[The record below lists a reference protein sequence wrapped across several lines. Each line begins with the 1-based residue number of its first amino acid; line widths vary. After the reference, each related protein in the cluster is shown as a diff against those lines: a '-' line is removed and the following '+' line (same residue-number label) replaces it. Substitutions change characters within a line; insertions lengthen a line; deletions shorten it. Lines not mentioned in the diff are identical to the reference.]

1 MIQAFRNFIV
11 RRTFAYKLRNKA
23 MNMFSSFENFQ
34 AIRKKAEESRAAE
47 GRKHEVLYFHKVDDP
62 YSHLTVHYIEKF
74 KNMYNV
80 EFKPI
85 LVGEEDPAAL
95 HEPSLYTDYCLEDVK
110 RIAPYYDVDFP
121 GTNYPEKNLVNKANS
136 ILSSA
141 NSEEFASLAKTVS
154 HALWSGDLAKLEEL
168 EATYQ
173 SSEKE
178 VIENLKKGNEI
189 RNDCDYYFGSAFYY
203 EKELYW
209 GVDRLNHLEDRLT
222 ELGLHKSSDNE
233 PVCLLQTKAPETMS
247 ADKKVNLTYYP
258 SLNSPYTF
266 VSAKR
271 VKEFQD
277 QYPINLITRPVLP
290 MLMRMM
296 VIPAFKGKYIISDA
310 AREGRKYGYE
320 MKEIFSPIGKPA
332 RKAYSLFP
340 LIDSMGKGFE
350 YIDELLKASFQD
362 GINIGNDEY
371 LEETVTKLNLDW
383 SVIKKDL
390 NTSKWKKVLN
400 DNVNDMYQGN
410 CWGVPSFKI
419 TDEDGSNP
427 YYVWGQDRMWLLK
440 EEINRRL
447 SSPQAK

>member
-1 MIQAFRNFIV
+1 MIQALRNFLT
-11 RRTFAYKLRNKA
+11 RRTFAYKIRNKA

-34 AIRKKAEESRAAE
+34 RIRKQAEENRVAE

-62 YSHLTVHYIEKF
+62 YSHLTVHYIDKF
-74 KNMYNV
+74 KEAYDV

-85 LVGEEDPAAL
+85 LVGEENSAAL
-95 HEPSLYTDYCLEDVK
+95 HEPSLYTDYCLEDTK
-110 RIAPYYDVDFP
+110 RIAPFYDVDFP
-121 GTNYPEKNLVNKANS
+121 GNGYPEKDLVNKANS
-136 ILSSA
+136 ILSAVSL
-141 NSEEFASLAKTVS
+141 EEFNSMAKTVS
-154 HALWSGDLAKLEEL
+154 HALWGNDLAKLEEL
-168 EATYQ
+168 EAKHKTPEQ
-173 SSEKE
+173 E

-189 RNDCDYYFGSAFYY
+189 RNDSDYYFGSAFYY

-222 ELGLHKSSDNE
+222 ELGLNKSSDNE
-233 PVCLLQTKAPETMS
+233 PICLLQTKAPENMR
-247 ADKKVNLTYYP
+247 AEKKVNLTYYP

-277 QYPINLITRPVLP
+277 EYPINLITRPVLP

-320 MKEIFSPIGKPA
+320 MKEIYSPIGKPA

-350 YIDELLKASFQD
+350 YINELLKASFQD

-371 LEETVTKLNLDW
+371 LEETVTSIGLDW

-400 DNVNDMYQGN
+400 ENVKDMYQGN

-419 TDEDGSNP
+419 TDVDGSNP
-427 YYVWGQDRMWLLK
+427 FYVWGQDRMWLLK

-447 SSPQAK
+447 S

>member
-1 MIQAFRNFIV
+1 MIQALRNFIV
-11 RRTFAYKLRNKA
+11 RRTFAYRLRNKA

-34 AIRKKAEESRAAE
+34 AIRKKAEENRVAE

-74 KNMYNV
+74 KDTYDV

-110 RIAPYYDVDFP
+110 RIAPYYDIDFP

-136 ILSSA
+136 ILSSVS
-141 NSEEFASLAKTVS
+141 SEEFAPLAKTVS
-154 HALWSGDLAKLEEL
+154 YALWSADSEKLEEL
-168 EATYQ
+168 ETAYKT
-173 SSEKE
+173 SEEE
-178 VIENLKKGNEI
+178 VLENLKKGNEI
-189 RNDCDYYFGSAFYY
+189 RNNCDYYFGSAFYY

-222 ELGLHKSSDNE
+222 ELGVNKSIDNE

-247 ADKKVNLTYYP
+247 AEKKVNLTYYP

-340 LIDSMGKGFE
+340 VIDSMGKGFE
-350 YIDELLKASFQD
+350 YIDELLKASFQE
-362 GINIGNDEY
+362 GINIGDDDY
-371 LEETVTKLNLDW
+371 LKNTVTDLGLDW
-383 SVIKKDL
+383 DSVKKDL

-419 TDEDGSNP
+419 TDADGSNP

-447 SSPQAK
+447 T

>member
-1 MIQAFRNFIV
+1 M
-11 RRTFAYKLRNKA
+11 
-23 MNMFSSFENFQ
+23 
-34 AIRKKAEESRAAE
+34 KAE
-47 GRKHEVLYFHKVDDP
+47 
-62 YSHLTVHYIEKF
+62 
-74 KNMYNV
+74 
-80 EFKPI
+80 
-85 LVGEEDPAAL
+85 
-95 HEPSLYTDYCLEDVK
+95 
-110 RIAPYYDVDFP
+110 
-121 GTNYPEKNLVNKANS
+121 
-136 ILSSA
+136 
-141 NSEEFASLAKTVS
+141 
-154 HALWSGDLAKLEEL
+154 
-168 EATYQ
+168 
-173 SSEKE
+173 
-178 VIENLKKGNEI
+178 
-189 RNDCDYYFGSAFYY
+189 
-203 EKELYW
+203 
-209 GVDRLNHLEDRLT
+209 
-222 ELGLHKSSDNE
+222 
-233 PVCLLQTKAPETMS
+233 
-247 ADKKVNLTYYP
+247 KKVNLTYYP

-340 LIDSMGKGFE
+340 VVDSMGKGFE
-350 YIDELLKASFQD
+350 YIDELLKASFQE
-362 GINIGNDEY
+362 GINIGDDDY
-371 LEETVTKLNLDW
+371 LMNTVTELGLDW
-383 SVIKKDL
+383 NSVKKDL

-419 TDEDGSNP
+419 TDADGSNP

-447 SSPQAK
+447 T

>member
-1 MIQAFRNFIV
+1 MIQALRNFLT
-11 RRTFAYKLRNKA
+11 RRTFAYKIRNKA

-34 AIRKKAEESRAAE
+34 RIRKQAEENRVAE

-62 YSHLTVHYIEKF
+62 YSHLTVHYIDKF
-74 KNMYNV
+74 KAAYDV

-85 LVGEEDPAAL
+85 LVGEENPAAL
-95 HEPSLYTDYCLEDVK
+95 HEPSLYTDYCLEDAK
-110 RIAPYYDVDFP
+110 RIAPFYDVDFP
-121 GTNYPEKNLVNKANS
+121 GNGYPEKDLVNKANS
-136 ILSSA
+136 ILSAVSL
-141 NSEEFASLAKTVS
+141 EEFNSMAKTVS
-154 HALWSGDLAKLEEL
+154 HALWGNDLAKLEEL
-168 EATYQ
+168 EAKHKTPEQ
-173 SSEKE
+173 E

-189 RNDCDYYFGSAFYY
+189 RNDSDYYFGSAFYY

-222 ELGLHKSSDNE
+222 ELGLNKSSDNE
-233 PVCLLQTKAPETMS
+233 PICLLQTKAPETMR
-247 ADKKVNLTYYP
+247 DEKKVNLTYYP

-266 VSAKR
+266 VIAKR

-277 QYPINLITRPVLP
+277 EYPINLITRPVLP

-320 MKEIFSPIGKPA
+320 MKEIYSPIGKPA

-350 YIDELLKASFQD
+350 YINELLKASFQD

-371 LEETVTKLNLDW
+371 LEETVTSIGLDW

-400 DNVNDMYQGN
+400 ENVKDMYQGN

-419 TDEDGSNP
+419 TDVDGSNP
-427 YYVWGQDRMWLLK
+427 FYVWGQDRMWLLK

-447 SSPQAK
+447 S

>member
-1 MIQAFRNFIV
+1 MLQALRNFIV
-11 RRTFAYKLRNKA
+11 RRTFAYKLRNKG
-23 MNMFSSFENFQ
+23 MNMFSSFENFK
-34 AIRKKAEESRAAE
+34 AIRKKAEAKRVAE

-74 KNMYNV
+74 KNAYDV

-85 LVGEEDPAAL
+85 LVGDEDPAAL

-110 RIAPYYDVDFP
+110 RIAPYYGVDFP
-121 GTNYPEKNLVNKANS
+121 GANYPEKKLVNKANS
-136 ILSSA
+136 ILSSVS
-141 NSEEFASLAKTVS
+141 SEEFAPLAKIVS
-154 HALWSGDLAKLEEL
+154 HALWSADSAKLEEL
-168 EATYQ
+168 ETTYKT
-173 SSEKE
+173 SEEE
-178 VIENLKKGNEI
+178 VFENLKKGNEI
-189 RNDCDYYFGSAFYY
+189 RNKCDYYFGSAFYY

-222 ELGLHKSSDNE
+222 ELGVKKSGDNE

-247 ADKKVNLTYYP
+247 SEKKVNLTYYP

-277 QYPINLITRPVLP
+277 EYPINLITRPVLP

-340 LIDSMGKGFE
+340 VIDSMGKGFE
-350 YIDELLKASFQD
+350 YIDELLKASFQE
-362 GINIGNDEY
+362 GINIGEDDY
-371 LEETVTKLNLDW
+371 LKNTVSGLGLDW
-383 SVIKKDL
+383 DSIKKDL

-419 TDEDGSNP
+419 TDANGSNP

-440 EEINRRL
+440 EEIKRRL
-447 SSPQAK
+447 S